1 MTNWQARAYQPH
13 RSTVI
18 EMKERQSA
26 KIREL
31 KEALVTA
38 GFFTLDGQ
46 AEVLGLCRS
55 TTWTILQGNHK
66 ASGLSATTVR
76 RVLAAP
82 QLPPFV
88 QVKILEYVEEK
99 AAGRYGHS
107 KTQRRKFIA
116 LLSVN
121 QVEQAHLEDSL
132 PLQPEVRLAQGLGA
146 LGLLGWRRKRK
157 AAAVIAAA

>member
-1 MTNWQARAYQPH
+1 MTYWQARAYQPH
-13 RSTVI
+13 RSTVL

-31 KEALVTA
+31 KKVLVTA
-38 GFFTLDGQ
+38 GVDTLDAQ

-55 TTWTILQGNHK
+55 TTWTILKGDHK
-66 ASGLSATTVR
+66 ASGLSATTIN

-157 AAAVIAAA
+157 PAAVIAAA

>member
-1 MTNWQARAYQPH
+1 MTIDAPRSYQPG
-13 RSTVI
+13 RLTVTK
-18 EMKERQSA
+18 MRERQSA

-31 KEALVTA
+31 RPALVTS
-38 GFFTLDGQ
+38 GIFTLDEQ

-55 TTWTILQGNHK
+55 TAWTVLNGQNKTG
-66 ASGLSATTVR
+66 GLSAPTINR
-76 RVLAAP
+76 ILAAP
-82 QLPPFV
+82 RLPAFV
-88 QVKILEYVEEK
+88 RAKILEYVEEK
-99 AAGRYGHS
+99 AAGRYGHG
-107 KTQRRKFIA
+107 KGARRKFIA